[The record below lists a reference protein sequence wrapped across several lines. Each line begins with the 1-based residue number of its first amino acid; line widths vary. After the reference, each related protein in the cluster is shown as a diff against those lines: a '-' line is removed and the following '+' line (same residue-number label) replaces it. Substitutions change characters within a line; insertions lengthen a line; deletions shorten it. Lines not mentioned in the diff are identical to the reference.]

1 MCRDLCGYCSETMPV
16 DLIHTALMR
25 HASERP
31 DLVAVCD
38 RGVDVTYGEL
48 WERVSTL
55 AGALTRDIAPGA
67 AVAYI
72 AGRNPETVVV
82 HHALAVAGLI
92 GVPMNGAAPE
102 GERNAQCEG
111 AVDVSIGD
119 AFPACPRRIEAT
131 SIAGS
136 AMIQDAP
143 QPDSVHSVVFTS
155 GTSGTP
161 RGVMLSHGNVAAAAD
176 GAASHLGLTARDRW
190 LGALPLFHVGGLAV
204 LWRMAFVGGAVV
216 FEGDDFDVGE
226 MIRAINSGSISWI
239 SMVPT
244 MLQRVLVRGAAPSVR
259 VSVLVGGGPVDPGL
273 VAQGSAQGLTIL
285 PTYGM
290 SETTSQAVTA
300 TDGGAWAATLA
311 GQPLPGVTVEV
322 LDTDGVSSTIG
333 TGRLVISGP
342 TVAIGTV
349 DGERFDG
356 RYVTNDIGN
365 IDETGAV
372 RVLGRADDVVI
383 TGGENVHPQEV
394 EDALRSCGATGAVV
408 WGVEDDEWGEVLV
421 GAVTLGPEATISSV
435 LDKMRSRVAP
445 HRVPKRLWSVDEF
458 PLLPNEKIDRR
469 TVRATPFPFL

>member
-1 MCRDLCGYCSETMPV
+1 MCRDLCGYCSETMPA
-16 DLIHTALMR
+16 DLIHTALIR

-31 DLVAVCD
+31 DLVAVCG
-38 RGVDVTYGEL
+38 RGVDTTYGEL

-55 AGALTRDIAPGA
+55 AGALTKDVAPGA

-72 AGRNPETVVV
+72 AGRNLETVVV
-82 HHALAVAGLI
+82 HHALAVAGLV

-102 GERNAQCEG
+102 SERDAQCEG

-131 SIAGS
+131 SIAGL
-136 AMIQDAP
+136 AMIEAAP
-143 QPDSVHSVVFTS
+143 RPDSVHSVVFTS

-176 GAASHLGLTARDRW
+176 GAASHLGLTAHDRW

-216 FEGDDFDVGE
+216 FEGDDFDVE
-226 MIRAINSGSISWI
+226 AMVHAINTGSVSWI

-244 MLQRVLVRGAAPSVR
+244 MLQRVLLHGAAPSVR
-259 VSVLVGGGPVDPGL
+259 VSVLVGGGPVDPAL
-273 VAQGSAQGLTIL
+273 VERGSAQGLTIL

-300 TDGGAWAATLA
+300 TDGEAWATTLA
-311 GQPLPGVTVEV
+311 GQPLPGVIVEV
-322 LDTDGVSSTIG
+322 LGADDVSSKSG
-333 TGRLVISGP
+333 TGRLIISGP
-342 TVAIGTV
+342 TVAIGTL
-349 DGERFDG
+349 DGRRFNG
-356 RYVTNDIGN
+356 RYVTNDIGH

-383 TGGENVHPQEV
+383 TGGENVHPLEV
-394 EDALRSCGATGAVV
+394 EDALRSCGAMDAVV
-408 WGVEDDEWGEVLV
+408 WGVDDDEWGQVLV
-421 GAVTLGPEATISSV
+421 GVVTLDEEDTTASV
-435 LDKMRSRVAP
+435 LDKLRSRVAP

-458 PLLPNEKIDRR
+458 PLLANEKVDRR
-469 TVRATPFPFL
+469 AVRELFSS